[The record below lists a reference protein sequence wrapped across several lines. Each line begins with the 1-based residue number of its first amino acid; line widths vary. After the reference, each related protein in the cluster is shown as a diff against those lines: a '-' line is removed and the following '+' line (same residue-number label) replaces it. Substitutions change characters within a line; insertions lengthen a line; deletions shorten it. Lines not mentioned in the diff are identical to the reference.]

1 MSTNYVLGAQFCSQ
15 SGCAHYHS
23 LALLGKIG
31 MPTTQDM
38 IKIDAIRDGVAI
50 LKGGALRGVLRVSS
64 INFALKS
71 EDEQNAVIFA
81 FQNFL
86 NSLDFEIQ
94 IFVSSR
100 FLNIDD
106 YLASLEEIENKQ
118 QNELLRIQTQ
128 EYRKFVK
135 EFVES
140 ANIVSTDFFVVVPFS
155 LYEAQAGPKG
165 GGVLEQFTA
174 ALGFGTTAHPTQ
186 MDPARFSHYRGQLL
200 QRMDFVASGLQRMG
214 LVTKPL
220 DTEEL
225 IVLFWNLYNPQGLK
239 KRTLMKGL
247 MEKY

>member
-1 MSTNYVLGAQFCSQ
+1 
-15 SGCAHYHS
+15 
-23 LALLGKIG
+23 
-31 MPTTQDM
+31 M

-165 GGVLEQFTA
+165 GGVL
-174 ALGFGTTAHPTQ
+174 
-186 MDPARFSHYRGQLL
+186 
-200 QRMDFVASGLQRMG
+200 
-214 LVTKPL
+214 
-220 DTEEL
+220 
-225 IVLFWNLYNPQGLK
+225 
-239 KRTLMKGL
+239 
-247 MEKY
+247 